1 MNALALRSIPD
12 ANSRKVLAWLIPLG
26 IVTFAVTV
34 WPYPAPLGIILNG
47 ALVGGRIALIALGI
61 ALVYRSNRVI
71 NFAAADL
78 GVAPAT
84 LTVMLVLGFSWN
96 YWLGAIVGL
105 ASALVLGALTE
116 LIVIR
121 RFRNAPRLILT
132 VATIGVSQ
140 ILLYIA
146 FGIPG
151 WLGGDTL
158 SGLGQRLAPPFTIN
172 WSFGGTI
179 FNANDIVTLVTVPL
193 CLIALTLFLTKSQTG
208 TAVRAAAER
217 SDRAAM
223 LGIPVGRVQTIVWII
238 ASTLAFIAIFL
249 RAGTVGLPI
258 GSALGPAFLIQAI
271 GAAVIGSFER
281 FPTIAIASVAIGILD
296 QCNTFQSG
304 NRPAFND
311 VALFLIVL
319 IALLFAKRASTT
331 RAGDVSTWKAV
342 GEVKRVPPEIAQLPE
357 VRFALWGFGLV
368 IIGALIALPAFLAE
382 SRLSLA
388 SVMAIFSMVALS
400 LVVLTGWA
408 GQVSLG
414 QVAFMAI
421 GGAVGGALTS
431 NEGWDISLAMLV
443 AGLVGAAVAVV
454 IGYPAIRRR
463 GLTLAVITLA
473 FALVTQTYLLNR
485 EFFGGWLPDSRI
497 ERPDIFG
504 IISIKSETSF
514 YYFSLV
520 VLGLMMLAARGIRR
534 SRTGRALVAIR
545 ENENAARSY
554 GIDAVRTTVVAF
566 AISGFMAAVAG
577 VLFVHEQNGLGT
589 APYHPSE
596 SLIAFSTVVIGG
608 LGSIPGAVLGAFY
621 IRGAQYFLPGNW
633 QLIASGAGVVLVL
646 WLLPGGLGA
655 ALVRARDAYL
665 RWVAARR
672 GILVPSLL
680 ADRRVEIESSEAVAL
695 PHVAAPLPT
704 GPADN
709 EPMVEPIAEVAP

>member
-1 MNALALRSIPD
+1 MNAFAFRLVPSPSAR
-12 ANSRKVLAWLIPLG
+12 RVLAWLIPIA

-34 WPYPAPLGIILNG
+34 FPYPAPLGIVLNG

-84 LTVMLVLGFSWN
+84 LMVILVLGFSWN
-96 YWLGAIVGL
+96 YWLGAAIGL
-105 ASALVLGALTE
+105 TGAIVLGGVTE
-116 LIVIR
+116 MVIIR

-132 VATIGVSQ
+132 VATIGLSQTLLFVS
-140 ILLYIA
+140 

-158 SGLGQRLAPPFTIN
+158 SGLGQRLSPPFTIN

-179 FNANDIVTLVTVPL
+179 FNSNDIVTLVTVPA
-193 CLIALTLFLTKSQTG
+193 CLLALTLFLTRTHTG

-249 RAGTVGLPI
+249 RAGSVGLPI
-258 GSALGPAFLIQAI
+258 GQALGPAFLIQAI

-281 FPTIAIASVAIGILD
+281 FPTIAVASVAIGILD
-296 QCNTFQSG
+296 QANTFQSG

-311 VALFLIVL
+311 VALFLMVL
-319 IALLFAKRASTT
+319 MALLFAKRASST
-331 RAGDVSTWKAV
+331 RSGDVSTWRAV
-342 GEVKRVPPEIAQLPE
+342 GEVRRIPPELSHLPE
-357 VRFALWGFGLV
+357 VRYAGWGLGIVIVGFLVSLPLYLSESKVGLAAV
-368 IIGALIALPAFLAE
+368 I
-382 SRLSLA
+382 
-388 SVMAIFSMVALS
+388 AIFSIVALS

-414 QVAFMAI
+414 QVAFMGI
-421 GGAVGGALTS
+421 GGAVGGALTA
-431 NEGWDISLAMLV
+431 NEGWDLSIAILV
-443 AGLVGAAVAVV
+443 AGVVGAIVAVV

-485 EFFGGWLPDSRI
+485 EFFGDWLPASRI
-497 ERPDIFG
+497 ERPDLFG
-504 IISIKSETSF
+504 VIDIRSETRF

-520 VLGLMMLAARGIRR
+520 VLGLMMLAARGIRN
-534 SRTGRALVAIR
+534 SRTGRALIAIR

-577 VLFVHEQNGLGT
+577 VLFVHLQNGLGT
-589 APYHPSE
+589 APFDPRE
-596 SLIAFSTVVIGG
+596 SLTAFSTVVIGG
-608 LGSIPGAVLGAFY
+608 MGSLPGAVLGAVY

-633 QLIASGAGVVLVL
+633 QLIASGVGVLVVL
-646 WLLPGGLGA
+646 WILPGGLA
-655 ALVRARDAYL
+655 AAIARVRDAYL
-665 RWVAARR
+665 RWVAERR
-672 GILVPSLL
+672 GIVVASLL
-680 ADRRVEIESSEAVAL
+680 ADRKVEEAAPEAMPL
-695 PHVAAPLPT
+695 PQADAPLPVPVGST
-704 GPADN
+704 GADR
-709 EPMVEPIAEVAP
+709 

>member
-1 MNALALRSIPD
+1 MNALALRYLPD
-12 ANSRKVLAWLIPLG
+12 ATLRKVLAWLIPVA

-34 WPYPAPLGIILNG
+34 YPYPAPLGIILNG

-84 LTVMLVLGFSWN
+84 LTVLLVLGFSWN
-96 YWLGAIVGL
+96 YWLGAFIGL
-105 ASALVLGALTE
+105 AGAMVLGALTE
-116 LIVIR
+116 LLFIR
-121 RFRNAPRLILT
+121 RFRQAPRLILT
-132 VATIGVSQ
+132 VATIGISQ
-140 ILLYIA
+140 VLLYLA
-146 FGIPG
+146 FQIPQ

-158 SGLGQRLAPPFTIN
+158 AGLGQRLAPPFEIS

-193 CLIALTLFLTKSQTG
+193 CLLALTLFLTRSQTG

-223 LGIPVGRVQTIVWII
+223 LGIPVGRIQTIVWII
-238 ASTLAFIAIFL
+238 AATLAFIAIFL

-258 GSALGPAFLIQAI
+258 GQALGPAFLVQAI

-281 FPTIAIASVAIGILD
+281 FPTIAVASIAIGILD
-296 QCNTFQSG
+296 QANTFQSG

-311 VALFLIVL
+311 VALFIIVL
-319 IALLFAKRASTT
+319 LALVFAKRAITT
-331 RAGDVSTWKAV
+331 RAGDVSTWRAV
-342 GEVKRVPPEIAQLPE
+342 GEVRRIPPELARLPE
-357 VRFALWGFGLV
+357 VRYAMLAFGAV
-368 IIGALIALPAFLAE
+368 VMAFLVVLPTLLTE

-388 SVMAIFSMVALS
+388 TVIAIFSIVALS

-473 FALVTQTYLLNR
+473 FALVTQTYILNR

-497 ERPDIFG
+497 ERPDLFG
-504 IISIKSETSF
+504 VINLQSETSF
-514 YYFSLV
+514 YYFSIV
-520 VLGLMMLAARGIRR
+520 VLGLTMLAARGIRN

-545 ENENAARSY
+545 ENENAARAY

-577 VLFVHEQNGLGT
+577 VLFVHQQNGLGS
-589 APYHPSE
+589 APFHPTE
-596 SLIAFSTVVIGG
+596 SLTAFSTVVIGG
-608 LGSIPGAVLGAFY
+608 MASIPGAVLGAVY

-633 QLIASGAGVVLVL
+633 QLIASGLGVLVVL
-646 WLLPGGLGA
+646 WILPGGLGA
-655 ALVRARDAYL
+655 ALVQVRDAYL
-665 RWVAARR
+665 RWVAKRR
-672 GILVPSLL
+672 DIVVPSLL
-680 ADRRVEIESSEAVAL
+680 ADRRVETEAAEAIAL
-695 PHVAAPLPT
+695 PTAADQVSPTYRVAEPT
-704 GPADN
+704 P
-709 EPMVEPIAEVAP
+709 

>member
-1 MNALALRSIPD
+1 MNAFALRVVPS
-12 ANSRKVLAWLIPLG
+12 ASARRVLAWLIPIA

-34 WPYPAPLGIILNG
+34 FPYPAPLGIVLNG

-84 LTVMLVLGFSWN
+84 LMVILVLGFSWN
-96 YWLGAIVGL
+96 YWLGAAIGL
-105 ASALVLGALTE
+105 TGAIVLGGVTE
-116 LIVIR
+116 MVIIR

-132 VATIGVSQ
+132 VATIGLSQTLLFVS
-140 ILLYIA
+140 

-158 SGLGQRLAPPFTIN
+158 SGLGQRLSPPFTID

-179 FNANDIVTLVTVPL
+179 FNSNDIVTLVTVPA
-193 CLIALTLFLTKSQTG
+193 CLLALTLFLTRTHTG

-249 RAGTVGLPI
+249 RAGSVGLPI
-258 GSALGPAFLIQAI
+258 GQALGPAFLIQAI

-281 FPTIAIASVAIGILD
+281 FPTIAVASVAIGILD
-296 QCNTFQSG
+296 QANTFQSG

-319 IALLFAKRASTT
+319 MALLFAKRASST
-331 RAGDVSTWKAV
+331 RSGDVSTWRAV
-342 GEVKRVPPEIAQLPE
+342 GEVRRIPPELSHLPE
-357 VRFALWGFGLV
+357 VRYAGWGLGIVIVGFLVSLPLYLSESKVGLAAV
-368 IIGALIALPAFLAE
+368 I
-382 SRLSLA
+382 
-388 SVMAIFSMVALS
+388 AIFSIVALS

-414 QVAFMAI
+414 QVAFMGI
-421 GGAVGGALTS
+421 GGAVGGALTA
-431 NEGWDISLAMLV
+431 NEGWDLSIAILV
-443 AGLVGAAVAVV
+443 AGVVGAIVAVV

-485 EFFGGWLPDSRI
+485 EFFGDWLPASRI
-497 ERPDIFG
+497 ERPDLFG
-504 IISIKSETSF
+504 VIDIRSETRF

-520 VLGLMMLAARGIRR
+520 VLGLMMLAARGIRN
-534 SRTGRALVAIR
+534 SRTGRALIAIR

-554 GIDAVRTTVVAF
+554 GVDAVRTTVVAF

-577 VLFVHEQNGLGT
+577 VLFVHLQNGLGT
-589 APYHPSE
+589 APFDPRE
-596 SLIAFSTVVIGG
+596 SLTAFSTVVIGG
-608 LGSIPGAVLGAFY
+608 MGSLPGAVLGAVY

-633 QLIASGAGVVLVL
+633 QLIASGLGVLVVL
-646 WLLPGGLGA
+646 WILPGGLA
-655 ALVRARDAYL
+655 AAIARGRDAYL
-665 RWVAARR
+665 RWVAERR
-672 GILVPSLL
+672 GIVVASLL
-680 ADRRVEIESSEAVAL
+680 ADRKVEEAPEAM
-695 PHVAAPLPT
+695 PLPQADVPLPV
-704 GPADN
+704 PAGTTEADR
-709 EPMVEPIAEVAP
+709 

>member
-1 MNALALRSIPD
+1 MNALAFRLVPD
-12 ANSRKVLAWLIPLG
+12 ANVRRALAWLIPLG

-34 WPYPAPLGIILNG
+34 FPYPAPLGIILNG

-84 LTVMLVLGFSWN
+84 LTVILVLGFSWN

-105 ASALVLGALTE
+105 AGALVLGALTE
-116 LIVIR
+116 LIIIR

-132 VATIGVSQ
+132 VATIGISQ
-140 ILLYIA
+140 ILLYVA

-179 FNANDIVTLVTVPL
+179 FNANDIVTLIAVPA
-193 CLIALTLFLTKSQTG
+193 CLLGLTLFLTRSRTG

-223 LGIPVGRVQTIVWII
+223 LGIPVGQVQTIVWMI

-258 GSALGPAFLIQAI
+258 GQALGPAFLIQAI

-319 IALLFAKRASTT
+319 LALLFAKRASTT
-331 RAGDVSTWKAV
+331 RSGDVSTWKSI
-342 GEVKRVPPEIAQLPE
+342 GEVKRVPPELASLPE
-357 VRFALWGFGLV
+357 VRFALWGFGFVVVGFLV
-368 IIGALIALPAFLAE
+368 ALPAFLSE
-382 SRLSLA
+382 SRISLA
-388 SVMAIFSMVALS
+388 SVIAIFSIVALS

-421 GGAVGGALTS
+421 GGAVGGALTA
-431 NEGWDISLAMLV
+431 NQGWDISLAMLV
-443 AGLVGAAVAVV
+443 AGLVGALVAVI

-473 FALVTQTYLLNR
+473 FALVTQTYILNR
-485 EFFGGWLPDSRI
+485 EFFGSWLPESRI
-497 ERPDIFG
+497 ERPDVFG
-504 IISIKSETSF
+504 IVDIRSETRF
-514 YYFSLV
+514 YYFSLA
-520 VLGLMMLAARGIRR
+520 VLGLMMVAARGIRR

-577 VLFVHEQNGLGT
+577 VLFVHQQNGLGT
-589 APYHPSE
+589 APYHPTE
-596 SLIAFSTVVIGG
+596 SLTAFSTVVIGG
-608 LGSIPGAVLGAFY
+608 MGSLPGAVLGAFY

-633 QLIASGAGVVLVL
+633 QLIASGAGVVVVL
-646 WLLPGGLGA
+646 WILPGGLGA
-655 ALVRARDAYL
+655 ALVRVRDGYL
-665 RWVAARR
+665 RWVAERR
-672 GILVPSLL
+672 DIVVPSLL
-680 ADRRVEIESSEAVAL
+680 ADRRVETETPEAVAL
-695 PHVAAPLPT
+695 PHADRPLPVRD
-704 GPADN
+704 A
-709 EPMVEPIAEVAP
+709 VEEVTS